1 MSLGAASGWWHATL
15 ASMDVRGPEPLPGT
29 SRAGPGPTPGRVTRP
44 RQGRL
49 LGGVCAGL
57 EPVLGVPVGLIRFAF
72 LLGAL
77 AAGAGVAVYVACL
90 VLVPE
95 VEGPPTPARRRHPI
109 DLAAILALI
118 LGGFLLCRASG
129 LWVADVVGFPGAAAA
144 AGVALVWGRAP
155 GRTAVLAGRAGPLRV
170 AAGVTLVVVG
180 GIAFLAATGDVGA
193 FERSLAFGSVIAVG
207 LLLMGGPAVGRLLDA
222 LRTERRERIRSEE
235 RSEISAHL
243 HDSVLQTLALIQ
255 VRAGDDRE
263 VQRLARRQERELRS
277 WLQGR
282 SPEAAATT
290 VAGLVTSLVAEVE
303 DDHAVRVE
311 VVAVG
316 DAALDDRL
324 TALALA
330 GREAVLNAARH
341 AGVATLDVYLEVEP
355 HQVTL
360 FVRDRGTGFDP
371 DAVDP
376 DRRGLTESIRGRLA
390 RAGGRAEVRSSTGEG
405 TEVELTVPRPT

>member
-1 MSLGAASGWWHATL
+1 MSSPG
-15 ASMDVRGPEPLPGT
+15 VERPPL
-29 SRAGPGPTPGRVTRP
+29 SARP

-57 EPVLGVPVGLIRFAF
+57 EPVLGVPVGLVRFGF

-77 AAGAGVAVYVACL
+77 AGGVGIAAYVAGV
-90 VLVPE
+90 VLLPE
-95 VEGPPTPARRRHPI
+95 VDGPPAPTRRRDPI
-109 DLAAILALI
+109 ELAAIGLI
-118 LGGFLLCRASG
+118 LAGGFLFCRASG
-129 LWVADVVGFPGAAAA
+129 LWVSDVVAFPGVAAA

-155 GRTAVLAGRAGPLRV
+155 ERTAILAGRGGPLRIAV
-170 AAGVTLVVVG
+170 GVTLVVGG

-193 FERSLAFGSVIAVG
+193 LGRSLALGAVIVAG
-207 LLLMGGPAVGRLLDA
+207 LLLMGGPAVGRLVGA
-222 LRTERRERIRSEE
+222 LRSERRERIRSEE

-282 SPEAAATT
+282 SPGSAATT
-290 VAGLVTSLVAEVE
+290 VAGLVGSLVAEIE

-311 VVAVG
+311 LVAVG

-324 TALALA
+324 WALALA
-330 GREAVLNAARH
+330 GREAVQNAAHH
-341 AGVATLDVYLEVEP
+341 AGVASVDVYLEVEP
-355 HQVTL
+355 LQVAL
-360 FVRDRGTGFDP
+360 FVRDRGRGFDP
-371 DAVDP
+371 ASVDP
-376 DRRGLTESIRGRLA
+376 DRRGLVESIHGRMT
-390 RAGGRAEVRSSTGEG
+390 RAGGRAEVRSSLGEG
-405 TEVELTVPRPT
+405 TEVELTVPRAP

>member
-1 MSLGAASGWWHATL
+1 MTLVGLSGAGRGTL
-15 ASMDVRGPEPLPGT
+15 VGM
-29 SRAGPGPTPGRVTRP
+29 RAAGSSPVARP

-77 AAGAGVAVYVACL
+77 AGGVGVAAYVAGV
-90 VLVPE
+90 VLLPE
-95 VEGPPTPARRRHPI
+95 TDSPPSPARRRDPVE
-109 DLAAILALI
+109 LAAMISI
-118 LGGFLLCRASG
+118 IIGGFLACRASG
-129 LWVADVVGFPGAAAA
+129 LWVADVVAFPGAAAA
-144 AGVALVWGRAP
+144 AGVALVWGRAET
-155 GRTAVLAGRAGPLRV
+155 RTAILAGRGGPLRI
-170 AAGVTLVVVG
+170 AIGVTLVVG
-180 GIAFLAATGDVGA
+180 GAVAFLAATGDIGAVG
-193 FERSLAFGSVIAVG
+193 RSLALVAVIVVG
-207 LLLMGGPAVGRLLDA
+207 LLLMAGPAVGRLVGA

-263 VQRLARRQERELRS
+263 VQRLARRQERELRY

-282 SPEAAATT
+282 PPEAAATT
-290 VAGLVTSLVAEVE
+290 VADLVSSLAAEVE

-316 DAALDDRL
+316 DSPLDDRL
-324 TALALA
+324 RALALA
-330 GREAVLNAARH
+330 GREAILNAAHH
-341 AGVATLDVYLEVEP
+341 AGVAAVDVYLEVEP

-360 FVRDRGTGFDP
+360 FVRDRGKGFDP
-371 DAVDP
+371 GTVDP
-376 DRRGLTESIRGRLA
+376 DRRGLAESIHGRMA
-390 RAGGRAEVRSSTGEG
+390 RAGGRAEVRSALGEG
-405 TEVELTVPRPT
+405 TEVELVVPRPA